1 MFSALPLCFRPL
13 AVGFSG
19 NRMFYR
25 ERGNMRKLFALILI
39 ACGFISAGVAVGQ
52 TATAA
57 PMVGGA
63 KAPAAAGPVFDVASV
78 RPAAPI
84 DQMTIFAGL
93 RAGKRPEEMHI
104 EGQRAT
110 FKYMSL
116 KQLVAYGYKVRPYQ
130 VSGPDWM
137 TTDRFDI
144 AAKLSDGATR
154 DDVPAM
160 MQALLMDRF
169 KLAAHLE
176 TKEHPVL
183 GLMVAKG
190 GSKMKE
196 VPAAATL
203 DESAELV
210 PGQSKVDT
218 VDGPMLLTR
227 NADGSTTYNMGAR
240 GKMTLRVNGQTGT
253 MDLEGSS
260 MSMKGLA
267 MMLTTLGGGSGRQVV
282 DLTGLKGNY
291 DVTVTFALSE
301 LVSSLRDSGI
311 EIPGAPP
318 SNGDPTGDSTVAD
331 ALGKLGL
338 KMQGTKADV
347 EQLVI
352 DHVEKAAT
360 EN

>member
-1 MFSALPLCFRPL
+1 MRNRL
-13 AVGFSG
+13 AMVV
-19 NRMFYR
+19 
-25 ERGNMRKLFALILI
+25 I
-39 ACGFISAGVAVGQ
+39 ACGLIPAGAAFGQ
-52 TATAA
+52 TAAVVTAA
-57 PMVGGA
+57 DGA
-63 KAPAAAGPVFDVASV
+63 KAAAAVPVFEVASV

-104 EGQRAT
+104 DGQRAT

-144 AAKLSDGATR
+144 AAKLPDGATR

-160 MQALLMDRF
+160 TQALLVERF

-183 GLMVAKG
+183 GLMLAKG

-196 VPAAATL
+196 VPAAAAV
-203 DESAELV
+203 DESAELK
-210 PGQSKVDT
+210 PGQTKVDS
-218 VDGPMLLTR
+218 VDGPMILTR
-227 NADGSTTYNMGAR
+227 NVDGSTTYNMGAR
-240 GKMTLRVNGQTGT
+240 GKMTLRVDGQTGT
-253 MDLEGSS
+253 MQLEGSS

-267 MMLTTLGGGSGRQVV
+267 MMMTTLGGGSGRQVV
-282 DLTGLKGNY
+282 DQTGLKGNY
-291 DVTVTFALSE
+291 EVTVSFALSE

-311 EIPGAPP
+311 DIPGAPP
-318 SNGDPTGDSTVAD
+318 PSGGDPAGDSTIAD